1 MSRPSKHMMRGLM
14 RLRIV
19 LFGVCSLAVGC
30 AAPETKVLDP
40 YQLADGSRYQDVVTI
55 GADKSG
61 ASPVV
66 TDIKTFRL
74 GNGKNRDSRLVS
86 QATGSSPGMTAVVGG
101 AIANGTATGITAGLI
116 SYASRSKT
124 TVNVDG
130 KKSLADVQCSELS
143 EAERLQ
149 IQKCICEI
157 SSFNPGCENAGGSSN
172 PPPFGG

>member
-19 LFGVCSLAVGC
+19 LFGVCSLAAGC

>member
-1 MSRPSKHMMRGLM
+1 MGLM
-14 RLRIV
+14 RLRII
-19 LFGVCSLAVGC
+19 LLGVSFLVVGC

-61 ASPVV
+61 SSPVV

-74 GNGKNRDSRLVS
+74 GNGRNRDSRLVS
-86 QATGSSPGMTAVVGG
+86 QATGSAPGMTAVVGG
-101 AIANGTATGITAGLI
+101 AIASVTATGITAGLI

-130 KKSLADVQCSELS
+130 KKSLADLQCSEMT

-149 IQKCICEI
+149 VQKCICEI
-157 SSFNPGCENAGGSSN
+157 SSFNPGCENAGGSGN
-172 PPPFGG
+172 PPVFGGSDFEQPSG

>member
-19 LFGVCSLAVGC
+19 LFGVCSLAAGC

-116 SYASRSKT
+116 SYASRSRT

-130 KKSLADVQCSELS
+130 KKSLTDVQCSELS